1 MISFIREREELRLKL
16 YFFVLM
22 WLVGEMKWGY
32 NIMED
37 ESKIDIVI
45 SVYSIFL

>member
-1 MISFIREREELRLKL
+1 MIIVLLEREELRLKL

-32 NIMED
+32 NIGED